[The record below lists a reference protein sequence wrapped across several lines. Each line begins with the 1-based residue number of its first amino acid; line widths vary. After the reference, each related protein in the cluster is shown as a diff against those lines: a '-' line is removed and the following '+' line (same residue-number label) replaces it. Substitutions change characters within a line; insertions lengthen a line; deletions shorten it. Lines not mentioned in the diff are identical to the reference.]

1 MPLVMDRDRIPG
13 HWAAKKYLRPVE
25 SLGTSGASADCL
37 RVALIINM
45 PDPALED
52 TEAQFFELLDTA
64 AIKRPLH
71 LTLYSLPNIPRRELA
86 QQHLRSSYSHLKALL
101 NRTLN
106 LVVMIATE

>member
-64 AIKRPLH
+64 AIKTPLAA
-71 LTLYSLPNIPRRELA
+71 LEQLL
-86 QQHLRSSYSHLKALL
+86 LRSQRSSQSP
-101 NRTLN
+101 
-106 LVVMIATE
+106 V

>member
-52 TEAQFFELLDTA
+52 TGSAAPEQLLF
-64 AIKRPLH
+64 R
-71 LTLYSLPNIPRRELA
+71 S
-86 QQHLRSSYSHLKALL
+86 QRSSRSP
-101 NRTLN
+101 
-106 LVVMIATE
+106 V